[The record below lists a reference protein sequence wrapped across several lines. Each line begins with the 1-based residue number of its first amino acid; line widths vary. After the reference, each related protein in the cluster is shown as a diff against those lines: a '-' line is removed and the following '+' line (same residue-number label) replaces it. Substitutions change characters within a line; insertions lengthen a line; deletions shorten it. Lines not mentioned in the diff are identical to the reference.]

1 LILNTKAIANVR
13 KGGQFPAHSIQ
24 AQAKGKETLARQVS
38 QVQALIKQRGHLA
51 TRIQGRARGFEKGSY
66 ANADSNYS
74 SVIKSEIYRGLRGLC
89 TTKLEHP
96 FSGLNKQEFKLGLE
110 KNIIILRLF
119 LYKLVI
125 GFNM

>member
-96 FSGLNKQEFKLGLE
+96 FRGL
-110 KNIIILRLF
+110 KNRNSNWVLKKKYNYTSSVSL
-119 LYKLVI
+119 
-125 GFNM
+125 